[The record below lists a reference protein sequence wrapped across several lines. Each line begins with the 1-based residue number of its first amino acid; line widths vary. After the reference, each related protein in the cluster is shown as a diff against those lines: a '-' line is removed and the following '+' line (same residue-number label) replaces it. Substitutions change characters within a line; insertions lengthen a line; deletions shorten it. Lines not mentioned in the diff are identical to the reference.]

1 MSKAIRAVAIFLG
14 VLLKELLPTLIAEWK
29 KPRKTKYLGDDDE
42 VRDSMSDQIEQDAI
56 EFSNKNPDFG
66 KVNDES
72 VINQDDGA
80 DGSHSGDHIER

>member
-1 MSKAIRAVAIFLG
+1 MNKAIRAIAIFLG

-56 EFSNKNPDFG
+56 DFSNKNPDFG
-66 KVNDES
+66 KVNDEHE
-72 VINQDDGA
+72 NRA
-80 DGSHSGDHIER
+80 DEILGSDKNDSTPN

>member
-66 KVNDES
+66 KVSDEHENRANE
-72 VINQDDGA
+72 ILGGDTDD
-80 DGSHSGDHIER
+80 SKSN